1 MAFGGCHGE
10 NLLILSP
17 EPVEGSKDA
26 PAVVQDTS
34 QGRVSSFPV
43 RAPAVAGATAAA
55 PRRSRFRATPAIT
68 RPARL
73 SAGPPACPRDRRPPL
88 SPRAPAPGRGAA
100 APPCPRPC

>member
-26 PAVVQDTS
+26 LAVVQDTS

-55 PRRSRFRATPAIT
+55 RRRSRFRATPAIT
-68 RPARL
+68 RRARL
-73 SAGPPACPRDRRPPL
+73 SAGPPACARDRRA
-88 SPRAPAPGRGAA
+88 PRSARPALTGRGAPT
-100 APPCPRPC
+100 PPCT